1 MNLSSLVADVPEPQ
15 VSGRREL
22 VIADPR
28 SARVLAHAARV
39 GILNRLIAEGPATAT
54 ECAGVVGLSPSA
66 CSYHMRT
73 LLRYGFVRAASQRA
87 DGRQRVWQAE
97 APSRL
102 AELRWQS
109 STGDGEARTDG
120 SGQQANGNS
129 HAAQTEDWR
138 TFPPL
143 PLDPV
148 LRAAVE
154 AFVELGYHGATVGDI
169 ARRCGLSKPG
179 TYHYYPR
186 KEEMLVAILDLTM
199 ADLLERS
206 RTAIEEGGA
215 DPVRRFALLVECLSL
230 FHTHRGDLA
239 FIGASEMR
247 SLEAAHRERIARL
260 RTEQQRMLDAEV
272 AAAAAAG
279 RFTTRFAPA
288 ASRAVGMMCTGL
300 AQWYRPHGPLSP
312 EEIAEQYVG
321 FALDMMGYRG
331 PEEGDARPQRRGPG
345 TPRNAYGAAGRP
357 GWQTHAS
364 PLRSLRSAASTASAT
379 SSAVSS
385 G

>member
-1 MNLSSLVADVPEPQ
+1 MNLSSHAVADGPEPQ
-15 VSGRREL
+15 VSGRHEL

-28 SARVLAHAARV
+28 SARALAHPARV
-39 GILNRLIAEGPATAT
+39 GILNRLIAGGPATAT
-54 ECAGVVGLSPSA
+54 QCAGVVGLSPSA

-73 LLRYGFVRAASQRA
+73 LLRYGFVRAAAPRA
-87 DGRQRVWQAE
+87 DGRERVWQAE

-102 AELRWQS
+102 ADLRWQS
-109 STGDGEARTDG
+109 SNGDGEAPVDG
-120 SGQQANGNS
+120 PARDANGNS
-129 HAAQTEDWR
+129 HAADTEDWR
-138 TFPPL
+138 TFHPL
-143 PLDPV
+143 LLDPV

-199 ADLLERS
+199 ADLRERS
-206 RTAIEEGGA
+206 RAAVEEGGG

-230 FHTHRGDLA
+230 YHTHRGDLA

-247 SLEAAHRERIARL
+247 SLDPAHRDRIACV

-272 AAAAAAG
+272 ASATEAG
-279 RFTTRFAPA
+279 RFTTPFPHE
-288 ASRAVGMMCTGL
+288 ASRAVATMCTGL
-300 AQWYRPHGPLSP
+300 AQWYRPQGPLSP
-312 EEIAEQYVG
+312 EEIAEQYVC

-331 PEEGDARPQRRGPG
+331 PDGG
-345 TPRNAYGAAGRP
+345 
-357 GWQTHAS
+357 
-364 PLRSLRSAASTASAT
+364 
-379 SSAVSS
+379 
-385 G
+385 